1 MLELY
6 LDRDLS
12 SDSLRFVSH
21 NESSRPA
28 AGVES
33 LQNKV
38 VLVVGGGTGI
48 GLGIGLAF
56 AKEGSKVV
64 LAARTQSTLDA
75 AKQLPH
81 IGASLLTKTCDATNR
96 AQLAELVAWV
106 TERAGPIDILVYSAG
121 SNVPKRTFA
130 DIPPDDFDR
139 IMSVN
144 ATGAF
149 NCMHA
154 VLPAMR
160 ARKSGLIL
168 NIVSLGGLRMLQV
181 AGLPYSASKFAQS
194 AIGHF
199 ANLES
204 LPDGVRVTNIYPGE
218 TETPILDKR
227 PVPPSAEQRAR
238 MLQPEDV
245 AAMALAV
252 AKLPPRA
259 TVPEIVI
266 TPRHM
271 PLL

>member
-1 MLELY
+1 M
-6 LDRDLS
+6 
-12 SDSLRFVSH
+12 
-21 NESSRPA
+21 
-28 AGVES
+28 ES
-33 LQNKV
+33 LKNKV
-38 VLVVGGGTGI
+38 VLIVGGGTGI
-48 GLGIGLAF
+48 GLGIGVAF
-56 AKEGSKVV
+56 AHEGSTVV
-64 LAARTQSTLDA
+64 LAARTQSTLEA
-75 AKQLPH
+75 AKKLPN
-81 IGASLLTKTCDATNR
+81 IGASLLTKPCDATSR
-96 AQLAELVAWV
+96 TQVAELVTWA
-106 TERAGPIDILVYSAG
+106 TQQAGPIDILVYSAG
-121 SNVPKRTFA
+121 MNVPKRTFA
-130 DIPPDDFDR
+130 DINPEDFDR
-139 IMSVN
+139 VMSVN
-144 ATGAF
+144 TTGAF
-149 NCMHA
+149 NCLHA

-168 NIVSLGGLRMLQV
+168 NIVTLGGLRMLQL

-199 ANLES
+199 ANLEA

-238 MLQPEDV
+238 MIQPEDV
-245 AAMALAV
+245 AAMAVAV